1 MEVRTRRDLFG
12 YYRETD
18 MTQVPC
24 PPPPYG
30 QTPPVYYQKPHRGTM
45 ILVFGILSWVCCFI
59 FGILAWVMGNRDL
72 REMDAGI
79 MDPAGRETTKA
90 GRLVGMIHIIVAC
103 CVLGIYL
110 VIAIIAL
117 IAGGIGFA
125 THVR

>member
-1 MEVRTRRDLFG
+1 
-12 YYRETD
+12 

-45 ILVFGILSWVCCFI
+45 ILVFGILSWVCACFI
-59 FGILAWVMGNRDL
+59 FGIVAWVMGNRDL

-90 GRLVGMIHIIVAC
+90 GRLVGMIHVIVSC

-110 VIAIIAL
+110 VIAVIAL